1 MVYIIV
7 SQNKHDLNNTMQ
19 FKTKKSLLI
28 ITKTIIIITIV
39 RENQGGGGKHKGT
52 NQITS
57 LESLFSNWPHTAKI
71 FAIVSVD
78 LLISATISFCFTLLS
93 LVT

>member
-39 RENQGGGGKHKGT
+39 RENQGGGG
-52 NQITS
+52 
-57 LESLFSNWPHTAKI
+57 EA
-71 FAIVSVD
+71 
-78 LLISATISFCFTLLS
+78 
-93 LVT
+93 